1 MSVVRGMSDSWSF
14 SVCRTIASCAA
25 VIVRERNR
33 AGSASFGYASRRN
46 AAPKHSIARCAAI
59 SPCRC
64 PPRPSATAMSSAP
77 GDSQWPT
84 RSSLMRRMP
93 RRLSCTMENFMTAG
107 PSAART
113 RSAAGRRD
121 AAAGTSPPFR
131 AARNGG
137 LVPTAA
143 SRRPA
148 AERVRAAEGPAVMK
162 FSIVHDSRRGM
173 RRINEDRVGHWESP
187 GALLMA
193 VADGLGGHLHGEIAA
208 HLAIEYLGE
217 AFLREARPR
226 LADRARF
233 LSRTMAAAHEA
244 IVRQTEKLQL
254 SYMPRTTLIACVVQD
269 GYAYWSNVGDCRL
282 YLLREGRVLART
294 RDDTMVQQLVDEGRI
309 REEAIASHPERNRLL
324 QTLGGYQAPRP
335 AGASARLAK
344 NDVLLLCSDGFWG
357 PLTQRQLVH
366 GFIANPLGQAIPDL
380 MALAEMRAGD
390 ESDNLSVVALAWC
403 EDEVAVADAP
413 QTVPQREPATDVQD
427 FTATDLDFLRMSD
440 EDIERAIAEI
450 KAALRKNAPR

>member
-1 MSVVRGMSDSWSF
+1 
-14 SVCRTIASCAA
+14 
-25 VIVRERNR
+25 
-33 AGSASFGYASRRN
+33 
-46 AAPKHSIARCAAI
+46 
-59 SPCRC
+59 
-64 PPRPSATAMSSAP
+64 
-77 GDSQWPT
+77 
-84 RSSLMRRMP
+84 
-93 RRLSCTMENFMTAG
+93 
-107 PSAART
+107 
-113 RSAAGRRD
+113 
-121 AAAGTSPPFR
+121 
-131 AARNGG
+131 
-137 LVPTAA
+137 
-143 SRRPA
+143 
-148 AERVRAAEGPAVMK
+148 MK
-162 FSIVHDSRRGM
+162 FAIVHDSRRGM

-226 LADRARF
+226 LADPARF

-254 SYMPRTTLIACVVQD
+254 SDMPRTVLIACVVQD
-269 GYAYWSNVGDCRL
+269 GHAYWSNVGDCRL

-294 RDDTMVQQLVDEGRI
+294 RDDTVVQQLVDEGRI

-390 ESDNLSVVALAWC
+390 ESDNLSVVALAWG
-403 EDEVAVADAP
+403 EDEGAVADAP

-440 EDIERAIAEI
+440 EDIEKAIAEI